1 MGTRSVIR
9 VQEAWENENGKKKTI
24 KHDIYHHYDGYIE
37 GVGFTLLD
45 IFLNKDTKKLDIYA
59 DIDHV
64 ANFLIKD
71 KKNIDNTFEITAYN
85 HTDIEY
91 FYLIDVNTKT
101 IEAWHV
107 NNWSGRMKKY
117 KHYTHEEIVK
127 MYLQDREN
135 LKK

>member
-1 MGTRSVIR
+1 MGTRSVVRI
-9 VQEAWENENGKKKTI
+9 QEAWENENCKKKAI

-45 IFLNKDTKKLDIYA
+45 MFLNKDTKKLDIRA
-59 DIDHV
+59 DIDFV

-85 HTDIEY
+85 HVDIEY

-101 IEAWHV
+101 VEAWHV

-117 KHYTHEEIVK
+117 KHYTHDEIVK

>member
-1 MGTRSVIR
+1 MGTRSVVRI
-9 VQEAWENENGKKKTI
+9 QEAWENENGKKKTI

-59 DIDHV
+59 DIDCV

-85 HTDIEY
+85 HCDIEY

-101 IEAWHV
+101 VEAWHV
-107 NNWSGRMKKY
+107 DNWSGRMKKY
-117 KHYTHEEIVK
+117 EHYTHEQIVK

>member
-1 MGTRSVIR
+1 MGTRSVVRI
-9 VQEAWENENGKKKTI
+9 QETWENENGKKKAI

-45 IFLNKDTKKLDIYA
+45 MFLNKNTKNLDIKQ
-59 DIDHV
+59 DINYV
-64 ANFLIKD
+64 ANFIIKD
-71 KKNIDNTFEITAYN
+71 KKGLDDSYEITAYN
-85 HTDIEY
+85 HVDIEY
-91 FYLIDVNTKT
+91 FYLIDVTTKT

>member
-9 VQEAWENENGKKKTI
+9 IQEAWENENGKKKAI

-45 IFLNKDTKKLDIYA
+45 MFLNKDTKKLDIRA
-59 DIDHV
+59 DIDFV

-85 HTDIEY
+85 HVDIEY
-91 FYLIDVNTKT
+91 FYLIDVNNKT
-101 IEAWHV
+101 VEAWHV

-117 KHYTHEEIVK
+117 KHYTHEDIVK